1 VFAHPLRDG
10 RGSVPSRARKQAIMS
25 LRLGNAYGTSEVMK
39 IFSRLEMMLIGA
51 GANEVDTA
59 LEQSS
64 PSASLIRN
72 ARGYQ

>member
-1 VFAHPLRDG
+1 
-10 RGSVPSRARKQAIMS
+10 MS